1 MSELGPAIKAH
12 REGRFSTLAT
22 NPGAIRSDRTALREA
37 PMHVAPFTPVVIG
50 RQQIANFVQTSL
62 PMSGTV

>member
-1 MSELGPAIKAH
+1 
-12 REGRFSTLAT
+12 
-22 NPGAIRSDRTALREA
+22 
-37 PMHVAPFTPVVIG
+37 MHVAPFTPVVIG